1 MKLEKL
7 DGHATVKG
15 TMLKAHLD
23 WAKERLPD
31 MTLLL
36 PHLDGTTT
44 PLVRGFV
51 LSTQWIPFKSLIAID
66 RAIATVMGGPPEDTW
81 LELGRFSAHQNL
93 DGVYKTFI
101 SNEPHRF
108 FEKSALLHERFQ
120 NFGECRYEK
129 TGERSGR
136 MTLVNYPVFSEV
148 FDLSGKGYY
157 EEALRLM
164 HVPGPIS
171 VTIVASPS
179 NGDEHTVFDFRW

>member
-44 PLVRGFV
+44 PLVRGYV

-66 RAIATVMGGPPEDTW
+66 RAIATVMGGDPEAIW

-101 SNEPHRF
+101 STGRTF
-108 FEKSALLHERFQ
+108 SRRARLHERFQ
-120 NFGECRYEK
+120 NFGMPLRD
-129 TGERSGR
+129 GRAERTHDAR
-136 MTLVNYPVFSEV
+136 ELPVFSGG
-148 FDLSGKGYY
+148 LPLGKNT
-157 EEALRLM
+157 EEASASCNSW
-164 HVPGPIS
+164 PIS
-171 VTIVASPS
+171 VTVVASPS
-179 NGDEHTVFDFRW
+179 NGDVHTVFDFRW